1 MYNRSKNFS
10 YRKEYLFEKNIYSFI
25 NKVYN
30 INIEMEERLMKYK
43 LIACD
48 LDETLL
54 NDEHRI
60 CQKNIDLIKKAKE
73 LGVKFVPATGRLFS
87 SVQNDL
93 KTLGLYD
100 CVDEYVLS
108 ANGGV
113 LTENKNNRILQFKG
127 LSFEKTKEIFDF
139 GKDKNVCI
147 AIYTLENI
155 YVYHLNDNE
164 EERMQGQRLKYCVFT
179 DETLSFLKN
188 QEIVKVLFETLDMEY
203 LKSLEPL
210 MKDIV
215 EGEVSLSYSSGRYM
229 ELNLL
234 GVDKGQGLK
243 DLVKLLGISIEETI
257 AVGDNY
263 NDQSMLEVAGLSV
276 AAGNAIEEIKAI
288 CDYTTIAN
296 NNEGVVGELIEK
308 FIL

>member
-1 MYNRSKNFS
+1 
-10 YRKEYLFEKNIYSFI
+10 
-25 NKVYN
+25 
-30 INIEMEERLMKYK
+30 MKYQ

-60 CQKNIDLIKKAKE
+60 CQRNIDLIHQAKE
-73 LGVKFVPATGRLFS
+73 KGVKFVPATGRLYT
-87 SVQNDL
+87 SVQEDL

-100 CVDEYVLS
+100 LTGEYVLS

-113 LTENKNNRILQFKG
+113 LTENKDNRILQFKG

-147 AIYTLENI
+147 AIYTLKTI
-155 YVYHLNDNE
+155 YIYHLNDNE
-164 EERMQGQRLKYCVFT
+164 EERMKGQRLQYEMMM
-179 DETLSFLKN
+179 DESLSFMKDE
-188 QEIVKVLFETLDMEY
+188 EIVKVLFESLDMDY
-203 LKSLEPL
+203 LRSLEPL
-210 MKDIV
+210 MKSIV
-215 EGEVSLSYSSGRYM
+215 KGEVSISYSSGRYM

-243 DLVKLLGISIEETI
+243 DLAQLLHVPMEATI
-257 AVGDNY
+257 AVGDNF

-276 AAGNAIEEIKAI
+276 AAANAVEQIKKI
-288 CDYTTIAN
+288 CDYTTHSN
-296 NNEGVVGELIEK
+296 NNEGVVAELIEK
-308 FIL
+308 YILD